1 MFRRLSK
8 HLEFRQKL
16 SAARRS
22 FNSLLGVSI
31 SQWNTVARVWYI
43 TSRKYHHGHYVSCE
57 KNFNDSLIYGNL
69 IQCCGWQQQMNTK
82 VQTLPQSV
90 IVAFCLKIIINY
102 NKLISF
108 SCFSCGSSILVEP
121 GENQQQTQTTYG
133 TEPELNPGHIGGR
146 RALSP
151 LRHPCCPMITVWL
164 SREGTGSKLT
174 LSCFK
179 CAQFEK
185 RVDWLLI
192 LHWGSMHGKIKERQK
207 HKAYTYN
214 IENIT

>member
-8 HLEFRQKL
+8 HLEFRQKH
-16 SAARRS
+16 SAARRI

-43 TSRKYHHGHYVSCE
+43 TSREYHHGHYVSCE
-57 KNFNDSLIYGNL
+57 KNFKDSLIYDNL

-133 TEPELNPGHIGGR
+133 TEPELEPRPHWWKAS
-146 RALSP
+146 ALTTAPTLLPHDNCLAVSWRHWIEANTELFQVCP
-151 LRHPCCPMITVWL
+151 IWKESWLAPDFALRIYAW
-164 SREGTGSKLT
+164 KD
-174 LSCFK
+174 
-179 CAQFEK
+179 K
-185 RVDWLLI
+185 R
-192 LHWGSMHGKIKERQK
+192 KPK
-207 HKAYTYN
+207 T
-214 IENIT
+214 